1 MRFKKN
7 IFNSQGCTSLILGSI
22 FGDIQ
27 AGDCPDEQ
35 RESDPSQTGEKGRSP
50 STEDRAGEQM
60 KRLDR
65 GTDKTA
71 FEETDGNGPVCSVF
85 CR

>member
-1 MRFKKN
+1 MHKSDTR
-7 IFNSQGCTSLILGSI
+7 I
-22 FGDIQ
+22 DIWRHPSR
-27 AGDCPDEQ
+27 GLSRRTKRVGPEPD
-35 RESDPSQTGEKGRSP
+35 RGKGRSP